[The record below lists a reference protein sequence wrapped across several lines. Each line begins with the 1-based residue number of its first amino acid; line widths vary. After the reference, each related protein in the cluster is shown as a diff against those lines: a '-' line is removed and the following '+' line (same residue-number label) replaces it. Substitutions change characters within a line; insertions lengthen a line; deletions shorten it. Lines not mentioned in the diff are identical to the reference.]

1 MATRRNLAIGAL
13 QAAGTKNIA
22 ADLRHNARDPV
33 APHTLRP
40 QEITNRASYDHAE
53 DLSGGCCD
61 ASHGAC
67 TVILQKAPH
76 IYMEL
81 TSGFLK
87 PHLSLKNLSMSPNC
101 PNQDSAT
108 TVIDE
113 LV

>member
-1 MATRRNLAIGAL
+1 MTTWRNLAIGAL

-22 ADLRHNARDPV
+22 ADLRHNARDLV
-33 APHTLRP
+33 APHTPRP
-40 QEITNRASYDHAE
+40 QEITNRASCDHAE

-67 TVILQKAPH
+67 AVILQKVPH
-76 IYMEL
+76 VYMEL

-87 PHLSLKNLSMSPNC
+87 PHLSLKNLSMSPDC
-101 PNQDSAT
+101 PNQASAT
-108 TVIDE
+108 MIIDE